1 MAYKQTPRVLAKL
14 RARDE
19 AILDAAKMC
28 IAEKGFAATR
38 VRDIVK
44 RAKCSTGAFYD
55 SLGSKEAA
63 VEALGAQLIAE
74 MTKELDKLWGEE
86 LAVSAF
92 DLGIQL
98 VFEVF
103 TRDRERTVVVM
114 SERGGGPEGQEL
126 YQRLSSAMVDFTM
139 TQIERGVREGVFSTE
154 DTRLTASCVVGAI
167 TFFLTRWA
175 ILGES
180 DRDDIIAK
188 APSVARQLWQMFGVE
203 REDRVPPATPN
214 LGSDTLA

>member
-1 MAYKQTPRVLAKL
+1 LEAAKL
-14 RARDE
+14 
-19 AILDAAKMC
+19 C

-92 DLGIQL
+92 DLGIEL

-103 TRDRERTVVVM
+103 AKDRERAIVVM

-126 YQRLSSAMVDFTM
+126 YRRLSSAMVDFTVI
-139 TQIERGVREGVFSTE
+139 QLERGVREGVFSTE

-175 ILGES
+175 LLGQTTREQ
-180 DRDDIIAK
+180 IIAE
-188 APSVARQLWQMFGVE
+188 APRVARQLWLMFGVD
-203 REDRVPPATPN
+203 REDRVQSLEPEE
-214 LGSDTLA
+214 

>member
-19 AILDAAKMC
+19 AILEAAKMC

-63 VEALGAQLIAE
+63 VEALAAQLIAE

-92 DLGIQL
+92 DLGIEL

-114 SERGGGPEGQEL
+114 SERGGGPEGTEL
-126 YQRLSSAMVDFTM
+126 YQRLSSAMVEFTVA
-139 TQIERGVREGVFSTE
+139 QIERGVREGVFVAE

-180 DRDDIIAK
+180 TREDIIAQ
-188 APSVARQLWQMFGVE
+188 APRVARQLWLMFGVE
-203 REDRVPPATPN
+203 REDRVAVPGENA
-214 LGSDTLA
+214 SQDS

>member
-1 MAYKQTPRVLAKL
+1 LAKL

-19 AILDAAKMC
+19 AILEAAKMC

-63 VEALGAQLIAE
+63 VEALAAQLIAE

-92 DLGIQL
+92 DLGIEL

-103 TRDRERTVVVM
+103 ARDRERTIVVM

-126 YQRLSSAMVDFTM
+126 YQRLSSAMVEFTVA
-139 TQIERGVREGVFSTE
+139 QIDRGVREGVFVTE
-154 DTRLTASCVVGAI
+154 DARLTASCVVGAI

-175 ILGES
+175 ILGQTTREE
-180 DRDDIIAK
+180 IVGE
-188 APSVARQLWQMFGVE
+188 APRVARQLWLMFGVE
-203 REDRVPPATPN
+203 REDRVPAFN
-214 LGSDTLA
+214 EGSKPKT

>member
-1 MAYKQTPRVLAKL
+1 VAYKQTPRVLAKL
-14 RARDE
+14 RVRDE
-19 AILDAAKMC
+19 AILEAAKMC

-63 VEALGAQLIAE
+63 VEALAAQLISE

-92 DLGIQL
+92 DLGIEL

-103 TRDRERTVVVM
+103 ARDRERTVVVM

-126 YQRLSSAMVDFTM
+126 YQRLSSAMVEFTVA
-139 TQIERGVREGVFSTE
+139 QIDRGVREGVFVTE

-175 ILGES
+175 ILGQTTREE
-180 DRDDIIAK
+180 IVGE
-188 APSVARQLWQMFGVE
+188 APRVARQLWLMFGVE
-203 REDRVPPATPN
+203 REDRVPAFN
-214 LGSDTLA
+214 EGSKPKT

>member
-19 AILDAAKMC
+19 AILEAAKMC

-63 VEALGAQLIAE
+63 VEALAAQLIAE

-92 DLGIQL
+92 DLGIEL

-114 SERGGGPEGQEL
+114 SERGGGPEGTEL
-126 YQRLSSAMVDFTM
+126 YQRLSSAMVEFTVA
-139 TQIERGVREGVFSTE
+139 QIERGVREGVFVAE

-180 DRDDIIAK
+180 TREDIIAQ
-188 APSVARQLWQMFGVE
+188 APRVARQLWLMFGVE
-203 REDRVPPATPN
+203 REDRVAVPGESA
-214 LGSDTLA
+214 SQDS

>member
-19 AILDAAKMC
+19 AILEAAKMC

-63 VEALGAQLIAE
+63 VEALAAQLIAE

-92 DLGIQL
+92 DLGIEL

-103 TRDRERTVVVM
+103 ARDRERTVVVM
-114 SERGGGPEGQEL
+114 SERGGGPEGQKL
-126 YQRLSSAMVDFTM
+126 YQRLSAAMVEFTVA
-139 TQIERGVREGVFSTE
+139 QIERGVREGVFVAE

-175 ILGES
+175 ILGQTTREE
-180 DRDDIIAK
+180 IVGE
-188 APSVARQLWQMFGVE
+188 APRVARQLWLMFGVE
-203 REDRVPPATPN
+203 REDRVPALDEDST
-214 LGSDTLA
+214 SKS